1 MLSRLK
7 TFLSEKYQSLV
18 FKIFLY
24 FMISA
29 LAIAIV
35 LGWNFSSRIKPRFD
49 NEVLPNLSQYIQYLV
64 SDIGTPPDINKAQA
78 LASRLPFELR
88 IDGPDLNWSSTSSL
102 SRIDQYDLRYAPI
115 PYQMY
120 RISRRHD
127 KHLLLVENQDYRYLF
142 AVESR
147 FQSESGFRHWIL
159 FLMLAGILASL
170 YLGIR
175 RQFRP
180 LVVISN
186 HLKKIGSG
194 NLSESVKVKGKGELA
209 LLASGINEMSI
220 EIKSM
225 LESKAGLLLAISH
238 ELRSPMTRMRVN
250 LELLEDNRMQESLI
264 SDLQEMEAL
273 VSGLLE
279 SERLNTKHAILNRSL
294 FDLVEIVDDVITQY
308 FPDCNIDKSLTSTMV
323 RLDEVRIRLLLKNL
337 IGNACRYSQNSSEA
351 VKVTLQTVKEEVH
364 VCISDKGPGI
374 NADELKHITEPFYRT
389 DSARLR
395 KTGGYGLGLYLCKL
409 VTEAHNG
416 HLEIESNTDEGMS
429 VLVRLPSMESLVTR
443 ETDRS

>member
-1 MLSRLK
+1 MMLSRLR
-7 TFLSEKYQSLV
+7 TYLSDKYQSLV
-18 FKIFLY
+18 FKILLY
-24 FMISA
+24 FVVSA
-29 LAIAIV
+29 LAIAMI
-35 LGWNFSSRIKPRFD
+35 LSWNFASRIKPRFD

-64 SDIGTPPDINKAQA
+64 SDIGTPPDIQKAQA
-78 LASRLPFELR
+78 LANRLPFELR
-88 IDGPDLNWSSTSSL
+88 IEGPDLIWSSTRSL
-102 SRIDQYDLRYAPI
+102 LVIDQYDLRTAPN

-120 RISRRHD
+120 QISRRHD

-142 AVESR
+142 AVESSFR
-147 FQSESGFRHWIL
+147 SESGFRHWIL
-159 FLMLAGILASL
+159 FLMLAGILALL

-175 RQFRP
+175 RQFQP
-180 LVVISN
+180 LTVISS

-194 NLSESVKVKGKGELA
+194 QLSDPIKIQGRGELTQ
-209 LLASGINEMSI
+209 LANGINQMAI

-238 ELRSPMTRMRVN
+238 ELRSPMTRMRIN
-250 LELLEDNRMQESLI
+250 LELVEDNRMQEPLI

-294 FDLVEIVDDVITQY
+294 FDLAEVADDVIMRY
-308 FPDCNIDKSLTSTMV
+308 FSDCKIDRSLAPTMV
-323 RLDEVRIRLLLKNL
+323 KFDEVRIRLLLKNL
-337 IGNACRYSQNSSEA
+337 IGNACRYSQNSGEA
-351 VKVTLQTVKEEVH
+351 VKVTLQTVEKEVH
-364 VCISDKGPGI
+364 FCILDKGPGI

-409 VTEAHNG
+409 VAEAHNG
-416 HLEIESNTDEGMS
+416 YLEIESKAGEGVS
-429 VLVRLPSMESLVTR
+429 VLVRLPSMEDLTIG
-443 ETDRS
+443 ETD